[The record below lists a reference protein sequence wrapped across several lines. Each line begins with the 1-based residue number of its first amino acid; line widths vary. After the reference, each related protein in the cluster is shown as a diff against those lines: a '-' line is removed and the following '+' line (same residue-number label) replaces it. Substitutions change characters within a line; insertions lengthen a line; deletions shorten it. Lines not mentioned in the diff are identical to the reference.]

1 MGQEGIPPS
10 KIHRKSTEKRTMLDV
25 FLAEYGY
32 SVLLQNAQKNG
43 GRSALYFIPFG
54 VSKIR
59 QSTGKISCGAKI
71 LNHQISGRSTMD
83 TGSYSKTKK
92 KWRAFRPVF
101 YTCWGVGNRAEYR
114 KNKLWRQ
121 NLNPQNQRA
130 FHRVLYISV
139 CSFIYILLLCL
150 LYIYIYIYSQCHN
163 FKIITMACFVFVR
176 VVITSKS

>member
-1 MGQEGIPPS
+1 MTSKSGPGGGPPQNTP
-10 KIHRKSTEKRTMLDV
+10 KIVRKTHEFRWNFGRVWILGLTPKLK
-25 FLAEYGY
+25 
-32 SVLLQNAQKNG
+32 QKNG

-139 CSFIYILLLCL
+139 CSFIYILLLLLCL
-150 LYIYIYIYSQCHN
+150 LYIYIYIYI
-163 FKIITMACFVFVR
+163 FTMP
-176 VVITSKS
+176 